1 MASEKYQKKD
11 IIDDIANKSEH
22 VSKNDVQTICNNFI
36 KQIRNKLV
44 QGEVIEIRGFGK
56 FYSSI
61 SKRQT
66 GRDINSGKLVTFPKR
81 RVVHFKAS
89 TSLRKAVREEK

>member
-1 MASEKYQKKD
+1 MAETTYRKKD
-11 IIDDIANKSEH
+11 II
-22 VSKNDVQTICNNFI
+22 
-36 KQIRNKLV
+36 
-44 QGEVIEIRGFGK
+44 GEVAKANGKLSKKAVNEVCNSFLRQIKEELTRGNTVVISGFGK

-66 GRDINSGKLVTFPKR
+66 GRDINREKPVTFPKK

-89 TSLRKAVREEK
+89 TTLRKAVREEK

>member
-1 MASEKYQKKD
+1 MAKEKYQKKD
-11 IIDDIANKSEH
+11 IIDEIAKKNEKL
-22 VSKNDVQTICNNFI
+22 SKTDVQTICNNFI
-36 KQIRNKLV
+36 KQIRSKLV
-44 QGEVIEIRGFGK
+44 QGETIEIRGFGK

-66 GRDINSGKLVTFPKR
+66 GRDINSGKPVTFPRR